1 MYVLPDGSR
10 SGNLIQQGSPLVL
23 RQQVKAM
30 VSRYYGVHRTG
41 QDKYKCGYG
50 YRYRYND
57 TREREGK
64 EHGNGREGR
73 QKQSPNRSA
82 GFLVGIRESLFPTV
96 TQYWGHYER
105 RPRDSGEW
113 EWAPLDVL
121 NYRLSQ
127 SGWNQGPSSCLAQ
140 SAGDSARRSNTSG
153 APRAMPALYPPCP
166 LCFLLPFV
174 LPFF

>member
-1 MYVLPDGSR
+1 MGYTGPG
-10 SGNLIQQGSPLVL
+10 
-23 RQQVKAM
+23 
-30 VSRYYGVHRTG
+30 RTSTSAG
-41 QDKYKCGYG
+41 TGTG
-50 YRYRYND
+50 TGTT
-57 TREREGK
+57 TRGK
-64 EHGNGREGR
+64 GRAKNMEMAGR
-73 QKQSPNRSA
+73 GGRRQSPNRSA
-82 GFLVGIRESLFPTV
+82 GFLVGIRKSLFPTV

-153 APRAMPALYPPCP
+153 TPRAMPALYPPGP